1 MLAHIIPLLI
11 LVILNQNGSKDS
23 FIIGYFFGLG
33 FWFFGIFWI
42 ENSISVYGGAS
53 PIVSYV
59 LTILLAAFLSIFQAL
74 SFFVYNFL
82 KQENFF
88 SRLMLFPSIWVIFEW
103 LREFLLSGFPWL
115 YLGYSA
121 LDNFLING
129 FIPIAGIFGTSFLI
143 VFLSTLILEFSNS
156 LKKLNSAY
164 IIASSFLIAF
174 VFLINANIKDIG
186 WTKST
191 SEVDVVV
198 VQPNIGIKEK
208 WTPSG
213 RRESTDIMGGLL
225 LKESSRLID
234 EPETPKLFFF
244 PEVFLP
250 GKFSNFQF

>member
-1 MLAHIIPLLI
+1 MAQRIFTFRFS
-11 LVILNQNGSKDS
+11 LV
-23 FIIGYFFGLG
+23 
-33 FWFFGIFWI
+33 
-42 ENSISVYGGAS
+42 V
-53 PIVSYV
+53 
-59 LTILLAAFLSIFQAL
+59 
-74 SFFVYNFL
+74 
-82 KQENFF
+82 
-88 SRLMLFPSIWVIFEW
+88 
-103 LREFLLSGFPWL
+103 PWL
-115 YLGYSA
+115 FSFRQFLDKRIHSYSR
-121 LDNFLING
+121 N
-129 FIPIAGIFGTSFLI
+129 FGTSFLI

-156 LKKLNSAY
+156 LKKLNSTY

-234 EPETPKLFFF
+234 EPETPKLFFSQRYFCLASF
-244 PEVFLP
+244 PIF
-250 GKFSNFQF
+250 NFI